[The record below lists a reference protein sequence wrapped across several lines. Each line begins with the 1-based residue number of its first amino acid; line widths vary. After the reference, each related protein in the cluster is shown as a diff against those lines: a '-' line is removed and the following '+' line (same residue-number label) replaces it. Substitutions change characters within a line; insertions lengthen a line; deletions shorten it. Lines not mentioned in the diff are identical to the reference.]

1 MGFQNVFFS
10 QAAFDWN
17 QNPYSSLRYIFPEC
31 FHGISKCFF
40 PPGNIWLKPKPLFS
54 LKIHFPEYFQG
65 ISKCFFPRQL
75 TSQRLPGS
83 ALKIS
88 WGRWIE
94 FEQGGWSPRDDQ
106 LESRF
111 SVENQLKSR
120 FSDENQLVR
129 PCPLIAWTNM
139 REPVNSFQGPR
150 SPQCSL
156 CFLFIN
162 KHEFSIFSIINKL
175 LRLDLLCRWNV
186 PESLADI

>member
-1 MGFQNVFFS
+1 MGFQDV
-10 QAAFDWN
+10 
-17 QNPYSSLRYIFPEC
+17 
-31 FHGISKCFF
+31 F
-40 PPGNIWLKPKPLFS
+40 PPGNWRVRGFPGVRWRSAEEDGSS
-54 LKIHFPEYFQG
+54 LSKADDHRET
-65 ISKCFFPRQL
+65 ISWNLDFR
-75 TSQRLPGS
+75 
-83 ALKIS
+83 LKIS
-88 WGRWIE
+88 WN
-94 FEQGGWSPRDDQ
+94 
-106 LESRF
+106 LEYRLKISWYLEYWLKNSWYLEHWLKISWKTF
-111 SVENQLKSR
+111 FDENQLKSR
-120 FSDENQLVR
+120 FSTENQLVR